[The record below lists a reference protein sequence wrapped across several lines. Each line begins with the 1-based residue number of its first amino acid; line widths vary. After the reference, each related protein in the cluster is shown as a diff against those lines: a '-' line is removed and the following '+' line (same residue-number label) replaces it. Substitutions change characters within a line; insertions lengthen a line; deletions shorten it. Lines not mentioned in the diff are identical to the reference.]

1 MKVEIKHLLLKS
13 IQLKNAHDTAA
24 LNNALLT
31 SIRTS
36 RPASRFHEA
45 IQSGKFLPPL
55 RKSFSAVRKKMEE
68 PTDEKRTFTLMPG
81 VD

>member
-45 IQSGKFLPPL
+45 IQSGKFPSRYENHFQP
-55 RKSFSAVRKKMEE
+55 SEKKINGG
-68 PTDEKRTFTLMPG
+68 TDR
-81 VD
+81 